1 MALFD
6 WLSTRI
12 AGVLLHPTS
21 FPGDQGIGT
30 FDRQADRFL
39 DFLQAAGMRA
49 WQICPLG
56 PTGYGDSPYQ
66 CFSSFAGNPYLIDL
80 HDFVDRG
87 FLAAADLAPLRD
99 LGGGRVDFGALYRLK
114 WPLLRRA
121 HQAYVRAGE
130 PDLGAEGF
138 AAFQAR
144 QAAWL
149 GDFAY
154 FSALKDHHG
163 GKAWTE
169 WPDATRR
176 FAAARRS
183 PLRARLQPA
192 VDAHQFFQYAFYS
205 QWARVRAAAGARGIA
220 IIGDI
225 PIFTAADSA
234 DVWAQPEL
242 FELDPATG
250 RPQAVAG
257 VPPDYFSAD
266 GQLLGNPLY
275 AWKRHAADG
284 YAWWHARLAAAFELC
299 DILRVDHFRGF
310 DEYWRIPWPAA
321 TARVGKWMPGPGL
334 DFFRSIQRRFPEAKI
349 IAEDLG
355 VLTSSVTQLRDDAGL
370 PGMAVL
376 QFAFGDTAANPY
388 LPHNLVPNSV
398 IYPGTHDNDTTLG
411 WYAAAD
417 EKSRNS
423 ARQYLRVTGDEI
435 GWDLIRACYGA
446 VSRLAVLP
454 LQDILSL
461 GSAARFNSPG
471 HPAGNWQWR
480 YSEAQLDSL
489 LGGTAGYLRQLAVL
503 YGRGAEAAKP
513 GTG

>member
-6 WLSTRI
+6 WLATRI

-21 FPGDQGIGT
+21 FPGDQGVGT
-30 FDRQADRFL
+30 FDRHADRLL
-39 DFLQAAGMRA
+39 DFLQAAGMRT

-80 HDFVDRG
+80 QDFVDRG
-87 FLAAADLAPLRD
+87 LLAAADLRPLRE
-99 LGGGRVDFGALYRLK
+99 LPAGHVDFGELYLRK

-121 HQAYVRAGE
+121 YASYLKAGS
-130 PDLGAEGF
+130 PALGAEGY
-138 AAFQAR
+138 AAFKER
-144 QAAWL
+144 QAGWL
-149 GDFAY
+149 EDYAY
-154 FSALKDHHG
+154 FQALKDHHG
-163 GKAWTE
+163 GRAWTE
-169 WPDATRR
+169 WPEDTRR

-183 PLRARLQPA
+183 PLRARLQA
-192 VDAHQFFQYAFYS
+192 AIDSHCFFQYAFFS
-205 QWARVRAAAGARGIA
+205 QWARVRAAAGRRGIE

-234 DVWAQPEL
+234 DVWSHPEL

-250 RPQAVAG
+250 QPLAVAG

-266 GQLLGNPLY
+266 GQLWGNPLY

-284 YAWWHARLAAAFELC
+284 YAWWHARLGASFELC
-299 DILRVDHFRGF
+299 DILRIDHFRGF

-321 TARVGKWMPGPGL
+321 TARVGAWMPGPGL
-334 DFFRSIQRRFPEAKI
+334 DFFRSIKARFPEGKI

-355 VLTSSVTQLRDDAGL
+355 VLTDSVTRLRDEAGL

-398 IYPGTHDNDTTLG
+398 IYPGTHDNDTSLG

-417 EKSRNS
+417 ERSRDH
-423 ARQYLRVTGDEI
+423 ARQYLRVKGDEI
-435 GWDLIRACYGA
+435 GWDLIRASYGA
-446 VSRLAVLP
+446 VSRLAVIP

-471 HPAGNWQWR
+471 HPSGNWQWR
-480 YSEAQLDSL
+480 YREDQLEGL
-489 LGGTAGYLRQLAVL
+489 FRGTAAYLEQLAAL
-503 YGRGAEAAKP
+503 YGRSGTKP
-513 GTG
+513 PS